1 MFFNNASGYEE
12 GYAKDSNIKIYYRD
26 YGPANGIPIL
36 LVMGLG
42 GQLTFWPPYMIKFL
56 QQKGYRPIAYDNRD
70 MGLSSRFKSNPTF
83 LANILKYYFY
93 LPIKSE
99 YKLDDMA
106 NDAVILLDKLKIS
119 KCHAIGMSMGG
130 MISQILVSNHQE
142 RFYSYTQ
149 IASMVAVPSPLN
161 GPNFSV
167 IKLLGERAFKD
178 ATKDERIDRTIRL
191 VSTIGMKGFD
201 YDNPEFKQEVN
212 ETIQRSPD
220 DSGFI
225 RQMAAILGTKNRID
239 KVKTISVPTLIIH
252 GETDPLIK
260 VKNAFHTHKLIKN
273 SNLKVIKNMG
283 HLIEEPVFNQFK
295 IDLLNH
301 LDINC

>member
-106 NDAVILLDKLKIS
+106 NDAVVLLDKLKIS

-167 IKLLGERAFKD
+167 IKLLGERALKD

-201 YDNPEFKQEVN
+201 YNNSEFKQEVN

-225 RQMAAILGTKNRID
+225 RQMAAILGTKNRIN

-283 HLIEEPVFNQFK
+283 HLIEEPIFDQFK

>member
-191 VSTIGMKGFD
+191 VSTIGMRGFD
-201 YDNPEFKQEVN
+201 YNNSEFKQEVN

-225 RQMAAILGTKNRID
+225 RQMAAILGTKNRIN

-283 HLIEEPVFNQFK
+283 HLIEEPIFDQFK
-295 IDLLNH
+295 IDLINH

>member
-70 MGLSSRFKSNPTF
+70 MGLSSRFKSNPSF
-83 LANILKYYFY
+83 LVNILKYYFY

-106 NDAVILLDKLKIS
+106 NDAVVLLDKLKIS

-201 YDNPEFKQEVN
+201 YNNSEFKQEVN

-283 HLIEEPVFNQFK
+283 HLIEEPIFDQFK

>member
-12 GYAKDSNIKIYYRD
+12 GFAKDSNIKIYYRD

-106 NDAVILLDKLKIS
+106 NDAVVLLDKLKIS

-167 IKLLGERAFKD
+167 IKLLGERALKD

-201 YDNPEFKQEVN
+201 YNNSEFKQEVN

-225 RQMAAILGTKNRID
+225 RQMAAILGTKNRIN

-283 HLIEEPVFNQFK
+283 HLIEEPIFDQFK
-295 IDLLNH
+295 IDLKNH

>member
-1 MFFNNASGYEE
+1 MFFNDASGFEE
-12 GYAKDSNIKIYYRD
+12 GFARDNNISIYYRD

-42 GQLTFWPPYMIKFL
+42 GQLTFWPPYMIKYL

-70 MGLSSRFKSNPTF
+70 MGLSSRFESNPTF

-93 LPIKSE
+93 FPIKSE

-106 NDAVILLDKLKIS
+106 KDAVLLLDTLKID
-119 KCHAIGMSMGG
+119 KCHVIGMSMGG

-149 IASMVAVPSPLN
+149 IASMVAVPSPQN

-167 IKLLGERAFKD
+167 IRLLGERAFKNS
-178 ATKDERIDRTIRL
+178 TKEERINRTIRL
-191 VSTIGMKGFD
+191 VSTIGMQGFD
-201 YDNPEFKQEVN
+201 YNNYEFKQEVS
-212 ETIQRSPD
+212 ETIERSPD
-220 DSGFI
+220 DSGFV

-252 GETDPLIK
+252 GKTDPLIK

-273 SNLKVIKNMG
+273 SKIKIIDNMG

-295 IDLLNH
+295 IDLKNH
-301 LDINC
+301 LKINC

>member
-12 GYAKDSNIKIYYRD
+12 GYAKDSNVKIYYRD
-26 YGPANGIPIL
+26 YGPADGIPIL

-56 QQKGYRPIAYDNRD
+56 QQNGYRPIAYDNRD

-93 LPIKSE
+93 IPIKSE

-106 NDAVILLDKLKIS
+106 NDAVVLLEKLKIS
-119 KCHAIGMSMGG
+119 KCHVIGMSMGG

-142 RFYSYTQ
+142 RFYTYTQ

-225 RQMAAILGTKNRID
+225 RQMAAILGTKNRIN

-273 SNLKVIKNMG
+273 SNLKVIKDMG
-283 HLIEEPVFNQFK
+283 HLIEEPIFDQFK
-295 IDLLNH
+295 IDLKNH

>member
-106 NDAVILLDKLKIS
+106 NDAVVLLDKLKIS
-119 KCHAIGMSMGG
+119 KCHVIGMSMGG

-225 RQMAAILGTKNRID
+225 RQMAAILGTKNRIN
-239 KVKTISVPTLIIH
+239 KVKTISLPTLIIH

-283 HLIEEPVFNQFK
+283 HLIEEPIFDQFK

>member
-106 NDAVILLDKLKIS
+106 NDAVILIDKLKIS

-225 RQMAAILGTKNRID
+225 RQMAAILGTKNRIN

-283 HLIEEPVFNQFK
+283 HLIEEPIFDQFK
-295 IDLLNH
+295 IDLINH

>member
-106 NDAVILLDKLKIS
+106 NDAVVLLDKLKIS
-119 KCHAIGMSMGG
+119 RCHAIGMSMGG

-167 IKLLGERAFKD
+167 IKLLGERALKD

-201 YDNPEFKQEVN
+201 YNNSEFKQEVN

-225 RQMAAILGTKNRID
+225 RQMAAILGTKNRIN
-239 KVKTISVPTLIIH
+239 KVKTISVPSLIIH

-283 HLIEEPVFNQFK
+283 HLIEEPIFDQFK
-295 IDLLNH
+295 IDLINH

>member
-42 GQLTFWPPYMIKFL
+42 GQLTFWPPYMVKFL
-56 QQKGYRPIAYDNRD
+56 QQKGYRTIAYDNRD

-167 IKLLGERAFKD
+167 IKLLGERAFKN

-225 RQMAAILGTKNRID
+225 RQMAAILGTKNRIN

-283 HLIEEPVFNQFK
+283 HLIEEPIFDQFK
-295 IDLLNH
+295 IDLINH

>member
-106 NDAVILLDKLKIS
+106 NDAVVLLDKLKIS

-225 RQMAAILGTKNRID
+225 RQMAAILGTKNRIN

-283 HLIEEPVFNQFK
+283 HLIEEPIFDQFK
-295 IDLLNH
+295 IDLKNH

>member
-1 MFFNNASGYEE
+1 MFFNDASGFEE
-12 GYAKDSNIKIYYRD
+12 GYARDNNISIYYRD

-42 GQLTFWPPYMIKFL
+42 GQLTFWPPYMIKYL

-70 MGLSSRFKSNPTF
+70 MGLSSRFESNPTF

-93 LPIKSE
+93 FPIKSE

-106 NDAVILLDKLKIS
+106 KDAVLLLDTLKID
-119 KCHAIGMSMGG
+119 KCHVIGMSMGG

-149 IASMVAVPSPLN
+149 IASMVAVPSPQN

-167 IKLLGERAFKD
+167 IRLLGERAFKNS
-178 ATKDERIDRTIRL
+178 TKEERINRTIRL
-191 VSTIGMKGFD
+191 VSTIGMQGFD
-201 YDNPEFKQEVN
+201 YNNYEFKQEVS
-212 ETIQRSPD
+212 ETIERSPD
-220 DSGFI
+220 DSGFV

-252 GETDPLIK
+252 GKTDPLIK

-273 SNLKVIKNMG
+273 SKIKIIDNMG

-295 IDLLNH
+295 IDLKNH
-301 LDINC
+301 LEINC

>member
-106 NDAVILLDKLKIS
+106 NDAVVLLDKLKIS

-225 RQMAAILGTKNRID
+225 RQMAAILGTKNRIN

-283 HLIEEPVFNQFK
+283 HLIEEPIFDQFK
-295 IDLLNH
+295 IELKNH
-301 LDINC
+301 LDKNC

>member
-1 MFFNNASGYEE
+1 MFFNDAFGFEE
-12 GYAKDSNIKIYYRD
+12 GYATKDNLKIYYRD
-26 YGPANGIPIL
+26 YGPADGIPVL

-56 QQKGYRPIAYDNRD
+56 QQSGYRPIAYDNRD
-70 MGLSSRFKSNPTF
+70 MGLSSRFKSKPTF
-83 LANILKYYFY
+83 VTNILKYYFY

-106 NDAVILLDKLKIS
+106 DDAVFLLDTLKID
-119 KCHAIGMSMGG
+119 KCHVIGMSMGG
-130 MISQILVSNHQE
+130 MISQILVSNHQD

-149 IASMVAVPSPLN
+149 IASMVSVPNPFN
-161 GPNFSV
+161 GPKFSV
-167 IKLLGERAFKD
+167 IKLLGERAFKN
-178 ATKDERIDRTIRL
+178 ASKEERIDRTVRL
-191 VSTIGMKGFD
+191 VSTIGMNGFD
-201 YDNPEFKQEVN
+201 YDNPQFKKEIN
-212 ETIQRSPD
+212 ETIKRSPD

-239 KVKTISVPTLIIH
+239 KVNTISIPTLIVH
-252 GETDPLIK
+252 GKTDPLIK

-273 SNLKVIKNMG
+273 SKIKIIDNMG

-295 IDLLNH
+295 IDLKNH
-301 LDINC
+301 LEINC

>member
-106 NDAVILLDKLKIS
+106 NDAVVLLDKLKIS

-142 RFYSYTQ
+142 LFYSYTQ

-225 RQMAAILGTKNRID
+225 RQMAAILGTKNRIN

-283 HLIEEPVFNQFK
+283 HLIEEPIFDQFK
-295 IDLLNH
+295 IDLINH

>member
-1 MFFNNASGYEE
+1 MFFNDASGFEE
-12 GYAKDSNIKIYYRD
+12 GYARDKDISIYYRD

-42 GQLTFWPPYMIKFL
+42 GQLTFWPPYMIKYL
-56 QQKGYRPIAYDNRD
+56 QQKGYRPIAFDNRD

-83 LANILKYYFY
+83 LSNILKYYFY
-93 LPIKSE
+93 IPIKSE

-106 NDAVILLDKLKIS
+106 KDAVLLLDTLEID
-119 KCHAIGMSMGG
+119 KCHVIGMSMGG

-142 RFYSYTQ
+142 RFSSYTQ

-161 GPNFSV
+161 GPNFS
-167 IKLLGERAFKD
+167 IIRLLGERAFKNS
-178 ATKDERIDRTIRL
+178 TKEERINRTIRL
-191 VSTIGMKGFD
+191 VSTIGMQGFD
-201 YDNPEFKQEVN
+201 YNSSEFKDEVN
-212 ETIQRSPD
+212 ETIERSPD

-239 KVKTISVPTLIIH
+239 KVKTIRVPTLIIH
-252 GETDPLIK
+252 GKTDPLIK

-273 SNLKVIKNMG
+273 SKIKIIDNMG

-295 IDLLNH
+295 IDLKNH
-301 LDINC
+301 LETNC

>member
-1 MFFNNASGYEE
+1 MFFNNASGFEE
-12 GYAKDSNIKIYYRD
+12 GYARDNNISIYYRD

-42 GQLTFWPPYMIKFL
+42 GQLTFWPPYMIKYL
-56 QQKGYRPIAYDNRD
+56 QQKGFRPIAYDNRD
-70 MGLSSRFKSNPTF
+70 MGLSSRFESNPTF

-93 LPIKSE
+93 FPIKSE

-106 NDAVILLDKLKIS
+106 KDAVLLLDTLKID
-119 KCHAIGMSMGG
+119 KCHVIGMSMGG

-167 IKLLGERAFKD
+167 IRLLGERAFKNS
-178 ATKDERIDRTIRL
+178 TKEERINRTIRL
-191 VSTIGMKGFD
+191 VSTIGMQGFD
-201 YDNPEFKQEVN
+201 YNNYEFKQEVS
-212 ETIQRSPD
+212 ETIERSPD
-220 DSGFI
+220 DSGFV

-252 GETDPLIK
+252 GKTDPLIK

-273 SNLKVIKNMG
+273 SKIKIIDNMG
-283 HLIEEPVFNQFK
+283 HLIEEPVFDQFK
-295 IDLLNH
+295 IDLENH
-301 LDINC
+301 LKINC

>member
-12 GYAKDSNIKIYYRD
+12 GYAKDSNVKIYYRD
-26 YGPANGIPIL
+26 YGPADGIPIL

-56 QQKGYRPIAYDNRD
+56 QQNGYRPIAYDNRD

-93 LPIKSE
+93 IPIKSE

-106 NDAVILLDKLKIS
+106 NDAVVLLEKLKIS
-119 KCHAIGMSMGG
+119 KCHVIGMSMGG

-225 RQMAAILGTKNRID
+225 RQMAAILGTKNRIN

-283 HLIEEPVFNQFK
+283 HLIEEPIFDQFK
-295 IDLLNH
+295 IDLKNH

>member
-201 YDNPEFKQEVN
+201 YNNSEFKQEVN

-225 RQMAAILGTKNRID
+225 RQMAAILGTKNRIN

-252 GETDPLIK
+252 GKTDPLIK

-283 HLIEEPVFNQFK
+283 HLIEEPIFC
-295 IDLLNH
+295 LLYTSPSPR
-301 LDINC
+301 DRG

>member
-1 MFFNNASGYEE
+1 
-12 GYAKDSNIKIYYRD
+12 
-26 YGPANGIPIL
+26 
-36 LVMGLG
+36 
-42 GQLTFWPPYMIKFL
+42 
-56 QQKGYRPIAYDNRD
+56 

-106 NDAVILLDKLKIS
+106 NDAVILLNKLKIS

-201 YDNPEFKQEVN
+201 YNNSEFKQEVN

-225 RQMAAILGTKNRID
+225 RQMAAILGTKNRIN

-283 HLIEEPVFNQFK
+283 HLIEEPIFDQFK
-295 IDLLNH
+295 IDLINH